1 MRKINRL
8 SVLCAMTFAISSCY
22 KDYIEDYDFSAV
34 YFSSQKPLRTVIA
47 DRNMKIRVGV
57 AVAGKRNVD
66 VNDWAMFEIDP
77 ALLDGTGLQ
86 LLPSDCYTL
95 SDESYFRNSNP
106 NLPIADVEISFTDKF
121 YQNAAS
127 SSLHYALPFKVIG
140 SSADSIL
147 TDKSYSIVAIK
158 YISNYHG
165 TYYVK
170 GEVSIY
176 DDKGQLIETNT
187 YSEKDLSK
195 NITRDVLT
203 VNTNTIYRTGVANLP
218 LEDNENVRITVKE
231 KNLLELGT
239 FESGIAITS
248 GSGTCSV
255 IDGRLQMNLEYTFEK
270 DGKKYA
276 VKEILVR
283 RQDPANDLRFEEW

>member
-8 SVLCAMTFAISSCY
+8 SVLCAMMFAISSCY

-47 DRNMKIRVGV
+47 DRDMKIRVGV

-66 VNDWAMFEIDP
+66 VNDWARFEIDP

-95 SDESYFRNSNP
+95 
-106 NLPIADVEISFTDKF
+106 EISFTDKF

-127 SSLHYALPFKVIG
+127 SSLHYALPFKVID
-140 SSADSIL
+140 SSTDSIL

-176 DDKGQLIETNT
+176 DDKGQLVETNT

-203 VNTNTIYRTGVANLP
+203 VNTSTIYRTGVANLP

-231 KNLLELGT
+231 NNLLELGT